1 MNSFSLPGLGWV
13 RPSSGHPQSPSFC
26 HHSTDLVE
34 LNFSSL
40 CPAQNVSSLRPSH
53 ALLHLQLSKAWHR
66 LGAPQ
71 IADKQMNKQVKEME
85 AQRMKS
91 FSRVT
96 QLVSRTPSQVCGSPK
111 MVSSDTGGGSFWLST
126 LFFSFYGASASPSFK
141 GGGGITARE
150 F

>member
-1 MNSFSLPGLGWV
+1 MSSLSLPGLGWV

-34 LNFSSL
+34 LNFSPP

-53 ALLHLQLSKAWHR
+53 ARLHLQLSKAWHR
-66 LGAPQ
+66 IGAPQ
-71 IADKQMNKQVKEME
+71 IADKQMNKQVNEME

-91 FSRVT
+91 FSRIT

-111 MVSSDTGGGSFWLST
+111 MVSRTQEEAAPGYQP
-126 LFFSFYGASASPSFK
+126 FFSPFMVLPLPPALRGRGNYS
-141 GGGGITARE
+141 
-150 F
+150 